1 MYDLSKDWTTLP
13 SRNEATRRRAGREM
27 DRPPSP
33 DVQVPWDIPEIV
45 AVGAAVSG
53 RIVQEGQDTRNFAL
67 DFDSFKREAI
77 NAIAAGAAM
86 VHIDTGGIAAI
97 MESGLS
103 VPQIYDKICGELD
116 TEMKLDWVP
125 DANILR
131 GRNFAENLYPVT
143 AGLTETTLM
152 APRFPVEWMQTTA
165 QVCLDH
171 NIPCFMVIHSA
182 AEVDLANRYIISQGL
197 IRKPYCF
204 DVLIGYPYED
214 STDWM
219 ATYLANPRAMMQ
231 ELMIIVDRIKE
242 IDEDA
247 FIMVNASGRAG
258 HYLATLAMLMGL
270 HVRTGTEDMAFRFPH
285 RNELIASNSECIER
299 VKQTAAALGR
309 RLATPEE
316 YRRLVGATKRTV
328 KRKAA

>member
-1 MYDLSKDWTTLP
+1 MYDLSKDWTKLP
-13 SRNEATRRRAGREM
+13 SRNEATRLRAGREL

-33 DVQVPWDIPEIV
+33 DVQVPWDIPEVV

-77 NAIAAGAAM
+77 NAVAAGACM

-97 MESGLS
+97 MDSGLS

-116 TEMKLDWVP
+116 AEMTLDWVP

-131 GRNFAENLYPVT
+131 GQNFAENMYPVT

-152 APRFPVEWMQTTA
+152 APRFPVDWMQSTA

-182 AEVDLANRYIISQGL
+182 AEVDLANRYIISQNL
-197 IRKPYCF
+197 IRKPFCF
-204 DVLIGYPYED
+204 DVLIGYPYDD

-219 ATYLANPRAMMQ
+219 ATYLANPRAMIQ
-231 ELMIIVDRIKE
+231 ELTMIVDRIKE
-242 IDEDA
+242 IDESA

-285 RNELIASNSECIER
+285 RNDLLTSNDECIER

-316 YRRLVGATKRTV
+316 YRRLVGATKRTA

>member
-1 MYDLSKDWTTLP
+1 MYDLTKDWSTLP
-13 SRNEATRRRAGREM
+13 SRTEATRLRAAREL

-33 DVQVPWDIPEIV
+33 DVQVPWAIPEFV
-45 AVGAAVSG
+45 ALGAAVSG

-77 NAIAAGAAM
+77 AAVQAGAAM
-86 VHIDTGGIAAI
+86 VHIDTGGISAI
-97 MESGLS
+97 MQSGLS

-116 TEMKLDWVP
+116 AEMQLDWIP
-125 DANILR
+125 DANVLR
-131 GRNFAENLYPVT
+131 GRNFAENMYPIT

-152 APRFPVEWMQTTA
+152 APRFPVDWMQSAA

-171 NIPCFMVIHSA
+171 NIPLFMVIHSA
-182 AEVDLANRYIISQGL
+182 AEVDLADRYLISQGL
-197 IRKPYCF
+197 IRRPYCF
-204 DVLIGYPYED
+204 DVLIGYPYD
-214 STDWM
+214 DATDWM
-219 ATYLANPRAMMQ
+219 ATYMPNPRAMMQ
-231 ELMIIVDRIKE
+231 ELMLVVDRIKE

-258 HYLATLAMLMGL
+258 HYLASQAMLMGL

-285 RNELIASNSECIER
+285 RNDLIASNTECIER
-299 VKQTAAALGR
+299 VKMTAEALGR
-309 RLATPEE
+309 RLATPAE
-316 YRRLVGATKRTV
+316 YRKMVGATKREP